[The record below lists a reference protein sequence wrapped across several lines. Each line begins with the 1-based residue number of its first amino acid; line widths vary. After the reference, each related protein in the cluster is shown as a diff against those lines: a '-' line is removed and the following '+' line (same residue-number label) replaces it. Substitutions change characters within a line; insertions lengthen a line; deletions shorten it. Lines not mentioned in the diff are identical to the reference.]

1 MPGKKELPDTLK
13 RSSKSAQHMWIK
25 VHDNA
30 VDEYGEGEKAHRTA
44 WAALKKDFK
53 KDGDHWVAKSG
64 GGGKKS

>member
-1 MPGKKELPDTLK
+1 MPGK
-13 RSSKSAQHMWIK
+13 K

-53 KDGDHWVAKSG
+53 KKGDKWVKR
-64 GGGKKS
+64 

>member
-13 RSSKSAQHMWIK
+13 RSSKSAQHMWIE

-53 KDGDHWVAKSG
+53 KDGDRWVAKSS
-64 GGGKKS
+64 GGKKS